1 MFGRRSGEDIVVGL
15 DIGTSKICV
24 VVAEKNEN
32 GEIKI
37 IGSGI
42 RPSHGLRK
50 GLVVNVESTVE
61 SIIEAVAD
69 AEKMSKTEIHSVY
82 ASITGS
88 HIKSINSRGST
99 AITSRDGVVT
109 DSDIKRVIDKA
120 CEISLPA
127 GKDVIHSLPQEYLV
141 DGQDGIKNPKGM
153 VGNQLDVN
161 VYIIAGSVVSERNI
175 VKTIANAGFEV
186 EGLVVQSLASSM
198 VALKQE
204 ERDSG
209 VLLIDMGGGTTDI
222 IVFIDGLVRH
232 SEVISIGGDHVTND
246 ISIGL
251 RVSIPIAERIKRKHA
266 CALKSMVGRDEE
278 FFVEGAIGKDKI
290 RMSRKKLAEIV
301 EMRMEE
307 AFGIIKKRVERYE
320 GLLSS
325 GVVLTGGCCNLPG
338 VRELAKSKLKMAVRI
353 GKPLEVS
360 GLAEILDSPVS
371 TTCVGLVKF
380 GFTYGS
386 ELKYFSFSP
395 INLLKKVFS
404 YGISL
409 FRRKIFYKKEG

>member
-1 MFGRRSGEDIVVGL
+1 
-15 DIGTSKICV
+15 
-24 VVAEKNEN
+24 
-32 GEIKI
+32 
-37 IGSGI
+37 
-42 RPSHGLRK
+42 
-50 GLVVNVESTVE
+50 
-61 SIIEAVAD
+61 
-69 AEKMSKTEIHSVY
+69 
-82 ASITGS
+82 
-88 HIKSINSRGST
+88 
-99 AITSRDGVVT
+99 
-109 DSDIKRVIDKA
+109 
-120 CEISLPA
+120 
-127 GKDVIHSLPQEYLV
+127 
-141 DGQDGIKNPKGM
+141 M

-209 VLLIDMGGGTTDI
+209 VLLIDIGGGTTDI
-222 IVFIDGLVRH
+222 IVFVDGLVRH
-232 SEVISIGGDHVTND
+232 SEVVSIGGDHVTND